1 MIDVREELVALLPR
15 MRRFAYGL
23 SGNRDDA
30 DDLVQAAC
38 ERALERSEQWT
49 PGSRLDSWIYRII
62 QNLWLD
68 RLRSRKLRG
77 DPVDV
82 ETLEPQAD
90 ENAHRQPEVRSDMA
104 RVAAAL
110 DQLKPEHRELIM
122 LICVEELSYKDAA
135 QALQIPLGTVMSR
148 LARARLQLHELLG
161 GASLLMVKGQS

>member
-62 QNLWLD
+62 QNLWFD

-82 ETLEPQAD
+82 ETQEPQAD

-110 DQLKPEHRELIM
+110 DQLKPEHRELIL

-135 QALQIPLGTVMSR
+135 QVLQIPLGTVMSR
-148 LARARLQLHELLG
+148 LARARLQL
-161 GASLLMVKGQS
+161 Q